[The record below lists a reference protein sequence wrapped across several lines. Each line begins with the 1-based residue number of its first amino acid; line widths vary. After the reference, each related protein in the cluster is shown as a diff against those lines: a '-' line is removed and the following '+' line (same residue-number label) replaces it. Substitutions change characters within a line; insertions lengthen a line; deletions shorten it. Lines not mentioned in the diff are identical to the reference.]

1 MDTRE
6 LIAQII
12 GIVAMVFI
20 IFSYQGKKQSSVIT
34 MQLVGSLFFGVNYLL
49 LGAYVGALLNVMGVV
64 RAVVFLFKEKLRA
77 DKWPWLVGFSLCYIA
92 TYVLN
97 FTVLGKAP
105 TVFNLLIELLPV
117 VGMVALNIGYMLKD
131 AADVRKCGLVSSPA
145 WLIYNIVIGS
155 WGAILCE
162 VFSLIS
168 IVVGIWRLD
177 RKKK

>member
-34 MQLVGSLFFGVNYLL
+34 MQLIGSLFFGVNYLM
-49 LGAYVGALLNVMGVV
+49 LGAYVGALLNIMGVI

-77 DKWPWLVGFSLCYIA
+77 DKWPWLVGFSLCYVA
-92 TYVLN
+92 TSVLN
-97 FTVLGKAP
+97 FTVLGKTP
-105 TVFNLLIELLPV
+105 TAFNLLIELLPV

-162 VFSLIS
+162 VFSLVS